1 MLVSTQRQEAC
12 LLQFSLLGAPKLLR
26 NGSLVSG
33 FITRKAEAL
42 LYYLAVTER
51 AHTRSAVA
59 ALLWPDMPE
68 QNARKNLRDVIA
80 SLRKTVGDL
89 LIISHQT
96 LAINPDY
103 PYTVD
108 VTILSKILSD
118 PKGAA
123 LDDLREAIGLYHGE
137 FLEGFFVLNAA
148 PFDDWVR
155 QKREEYLIL
164 VLNSLHTLADRYM
177 AANEFDAGLTA
188 TRRLLLL
195 DPWNEQAH
203 RKQMWLLAC
212 AGQRTAALAQYQ
224 TCAQVLAEELQLE
237 PMPET
242 TALYLQI
249 RDGLFTQRLPVN
261 KDEQGN
267 RANADRVLNL
277 PAEVPAVRPPHNL
290 PRRLTPLID
299 RFHESNALRK
309 RLLDPNYPLLTIVGE
324 GGVGKTRLALAV
336 AQSLVEGTTAL
347 PTPDSGWRASG
358 PVGPASAPGLAGP
371 ASQFQDGVW
380 FVPLANLL
388 PSDNIAEQLAT
399 AIGVALGLE
408 FAGNRSLKTQL
419 LERLASKQLLL
430 VLDNFE
436 HFIAGVGFVIE
447 LLQSVHNLKLLV
459 TSRHRL
465 NLQAEYVYRLEGLTI
480 PETVDSSLTQTTIL
494 DYASVQLFIERA
506 ARTTPGFAL
515 TAENQSDVL
524 TICQFVEGLPLG
536 IELAAALIEHNDVA
550 AIAQALT
557 ENYTLLAAELMDLSP
572 RHRSISTVLDYSW
585 QLLTADEAQIL
596 AQCSIFQGGFNLD
609 AVTTITGASI
619 NQLESLVQQSLLR
632 HADGGRFE
640 MHELVRQY
648 AADQLGASPTR
659 QTEVMQRY
667 CAYYVDLL
675 YTNQEQLPD
684 NRLIGAAMRQEL
696 GNIRATWSHASA
708 AADTYLLAK
717 GLDGFVRCYEMAGLY
732 KEGEALLRQTVT
744 QLETSRSYAAAPTEE
759 QHLLARLWLEQGLFC
774 LRLGNLHHAE
784 TLYQQAQV
792 VGQQLN
798 DAVLLAYAQL
808 RMSLLMLMRG
818 NYKAALTAGEEAQ
831 QWAKQAGLMALQ
843 GSILSNIG
851 IAYEYSGDKEQAR
864 TALLQALQ
872 MTRQY
877 GTKEAEAL
885 LLINLGELHQKTG
898 NFAEALH
905 CHQQAL
911 FLLRR
916 IDKQHGIALVL
927 HYLGSLLITMGSY
940 IQARTHL
947 EQALGIFRQIGD
959 RYYVELIITRLS
971 NLFYQLELYEKAQT
985 YSEQAIH
992 LATSVGHQGVLA
1004 EALFYAG
1011 RIWTAQQQPTQAQDV
1026 YQRALK
1032 LWQESG
1038 QTDWVMATVAE
1049 MAWLAHT
1056 EGDYAGALF
1065 LINPLVG
1072 QPTNVILNLTS
1083 DPFQV
1088 AWICYQVLTVHGDV
1102 RAPILLRDA
1111 QRHLLERAATI
1122 HDDELRQSFL
1132 EQVAANRAI
1141 MDTTQNASAT
1151 SN

>member
-1 MLVSTQRQEAC
+1 M
-12 LLQFSLLGAPKLLR
+12 LQFSLLGAPKLLR
-26 NGSLVSG
+26 SGALVSG

-68 QNARKNLRDVIA
+68 QNARKNLRDVIV

-89 LIISHQT
+89 LVISHQT

-108 VTILSKILSD
+108 VAILSKILSD

-137 FLEGFFVLNAA
+137 FLEGFFVLNASS
-148 PFDDWVR
+148 FDEWMR

-212 AGQRTAALAQYQ
+212 TGQRTAALAQYQ
-224 TCAQVLAEELQLE
+224 TCAQVLADELQLE

-249 RDGLFTQRLPVN
+249 RDGLFTQRLPVT
-261 KDEQGN
+261 KEEARGN
-267 RANADRVLNL
+267 RTNADRVLNL
-277 PAEVPAVRPPHNL
+277 PAEVPAVLPPHNL
-290 PRRLTPLID
+290 PRRLTPLVD
-299 RFHESNALRK
+299 RFHESTALRK
-309 RLLDPNYPLLTIVGE
+309 RLWDPNYPLLTIVGE

-336 AQSLVEGTTAL
+336 AQSLVEGTTAM
-347 PTPDSGWRASG
+347 PTPNGGWRASG
-358 PVGPASAPGLAGP
+358 PVSAAPATALAGT
-371 ASQFQDGVW
+371 ASHFQDGVW
-380 FVPLANLL
+380 FVPLANLM
-388 PSDNIAEQLAT
+388 PGDNIAEQLAT

-408 FAGNRSLKTQL
+408 FAGNRSIKTQL
-419 LERLASKQLLL
+419 LERLASKHLLL
-430 VLDNFE
+430 ILDNFE

-447 LLQSVHNLKLLV
+447 LLQSVHNLKLLI

-465 NLQAEYVYRLEGLTI
+465 NLQAEYVYRLEGLAI
-480 PETVDSSLTQTTIL
+480 PEAVDSSLNQSAIL
-494 DYASVQLFIERA
+494 DYGSIQLFIERA
-506 ARTTPGFAL
+506 SRTTPGFVL
-515 TAENQSDVL
+515 TAENQSKVL
-524 TICQFVEGLPLG
+524 AICQFVEGLPLG
-536 IELAAALIEHNDVA
+536 IELAAALVEYNDVA
-550 AIAQALT
+550 VIAQALT
-557 ENYTLLAAELMDLSP
+557 ANYTLLAADLVDLSP
-572 RHRSISTVLDYSW
+572 RHRSISKVLDYSW
-585 QLLTADEAQIL
+585 QLLDTDEAQIL

-609 AVTTITGASI
+609 AVAAITGASI

-640 MHELVRQY
+640 MHELIRHY
-648 AADQLGASPTR
+648 AADRLAALPSL
-659 QTEVMQRY
+659 QTEVMRRY
-667 CAYYVDLL
+667 CTYYVDLL
-675 YTNQEQLPD
+675 YTNQEQLLD
-684 NRLIGAAMRQEL
+684 NRLIVAAMRQEL
-696 GNIRATWSHASA
+696 GNIRATWSYASA

-732 KEGEALLRQTVT
+732 KEGEALLGQAVT
-744 QLETSRSYAAAPTEE
+744 QFETSRDAAAAPAEE

-774 LRLGNLHHAE
+774 LRLGNLHQAE
-784 TLYQQAQV
+784 ALYQQAQG

-818 NYKAALTAGEEAQ
+818 NYKAALAAGEAAR
-831 QWAKQAGLMALQ
+831 QWAQQAGLMALQ
-843 GSILSNIG
+843 ANILSNIG

-916 IDKQHGIALVL
+916 IDKQHGIGLVL

-971 NLFYQLELYEKAQT
+971 NLFYQLELYEKAQA
-985 YSEQAIH
+985 YSEQAVH
-992 LATSVGHQGVLA
+992 LAAGVGHQGVLA
-1004 EALFYAG
+1004 EALLYAG
-1011 RIWTAQQQPTQAQDV
+1011 RLWAAQQQPAQALDA
-1026 YQRALK
+1026 YQQALS
-1032 LWQESG
+1032 LWQENG
-1038 QTDWVMATVAE
+1038 QADWVMATVAE
-1049 MAWLAHT
+1049 MAWLAYMAA
-1056 EGDYAGALF
+1056 DYDRALF
-1065 LINPLVG
+1065 LVNQLVG
-1072 QPTNVILNLTS
+1072 QPANVILTLTS

-1088 AWICYQVLTVHGDV
+1088 AWICYQVLMVHGDA
-1102 RAPILLRDA
+1102 RAPLLLREA

-1122 HDDELRQSFL
+1122 YDDELRQSFL
-1132 EQVAANRAI
+1132 EQVAVNRAI
-1141 MDTTQNASAT
+1141 MDAAQEASDN
-1151 SN
+1151 S